1 MTARIGRKMIDR
13 EPLAATGFQQLVR
26 ELAKWMLRTL
36 AIVLVSCA
44 VLIVAL
50 S

>member
-13 EPLAATGFQQLVR
+13 EPLAATAWQQCVR
-26 ELAKWMLRTL
+26 ELAKWMLRTV
-36 AIVLVSCA
+36 AIVLVACA
-44 VLIVAL
+44 ALTLAL

>member
-13 EPLAATGFQQLVR
+13 EPLAATSLQQFVR
-26 ELAKWMLRTL
+26 ELARWMLRTL